1 MRDRSGQACAWS
13 DGPASD
19 GSHAASGEAF
29 PVHDMAHDAFMT
41 LAAHTSSRE
50 NDVQPVG
57 SDVMRHSTVVLIVDS
72 SENISLTD
80 KLGLLTESI

>member
-1 MRDRSGQACAWS
+1 
-13 DGPASD
+13 
-19 GSHAASGEAF
+19 
-29 PVHDMAHDAFMT
+29 MT

-50 NDVQPVG
+50 NKMEPVG

-80 KLGLLTESI
+80 TLDKLTESME

>member
-1 MRDRSGQACAWS
+1 
-13 DGPASD
+13 
-19 GSHAASGEAF
+19 
-29 PVHDMAHDAFMT
+29 MT

-80 KLGLLTESI
+80 TLDKLTESME